1 MSVEL
6 QSYTVEI
13 LKETDIA
20 KAVRVA
26 FFMSEKLGFSKNEQF
41 FIGTSASELARNIYQ
56 YAKTGSVYLSEVTKD
71 GLMGLEIK
79 ALDQGPGIEDI
90 DLAMQDHYST
100 GGTLGLGLPG
110 VKRMMDDF
118 LIESKFTE
126 GTSINCIKWR
136 R

>member
-1 MSVEL
+1 
-6 QSYTVEI
+6 
-13 LKETDIA
+13 
-20 KAVRVA
+20 
-26 FFMSEKLGFSKNEQF
+26 MSEKLGFSKNEQF
-41 FIGTSASELARNIYQ
+41 FIGTSASELARNIFQ
-56 YAKTGSVYLSEVTKD
+56 YATKGHVYLSEVTKD

-79 ALDQGPGIEDI
+79 ALDQGPGIENI

-118 LIESKFTE
+118 FIQSTFGE
-126 GTSINCIKWR
+126 GTLVNCIKWR